1 MNIAWV
7 LAVIFSISLGA
18 NWLHWIN
25 RAQPEFLYFPSEGWL
40 KFVFTIWMVACAV
53 SVPVFFLGWL
63 PTWIFVSIW
72 LGFVI
77 AQELYSVFARER
89 QAGPR
94 R

>member
-7 LAVIFSISLGA
+7 LAVIFTISLGA
-18 NWLHWIN
+18 NWLHWMN
-25 RAQPEFLYFPSEGWL
+25 RTQPEFLYFPTEGWPKL
-40 KFVFTIWMVACAV
+40 IFTTWILAAAV

-63 PTWIFVSIW
+63 PTSIFVSIW

-77 AQELYSVFARER
+77 AQEVYSVVARES
-89 QAGPR
+89 QASPR